1 MRYRA
6 LALQTTC
13 HSVALLATVGK
24 ARAAMAQA
32 VTRIGSQVRASKSFV
47 GPDVRLVVLPE
58 YALTGFP
65 VGNSPQDWIDRA
77 CVGPDDDIWN
87 ALGDIALSAQVYVA
101 LNLYET
107 DAAFPDVYFQAC
119 AIIDPGGQRILTYR
133 RLNSLYAPTPHDLW
147 TDYLDVHGPESIFPV
162 VTTEIGCL
170 APIASEEVRYPE
182 LVRAFVL
189 RGAEVLCHSTS
200 EAGSPRL
207 TPKAIA
213 RQARA
218 SENMAYL
225 VSANSAGI
233 VGTPIPAASTD
244 GGSVVVGF
252 DGSVLAQAGPGESMV
267 ANADIDLGAL
277 RADRARP
284 GMDNVL
290 SRLRP
295 EVIEL
300 AYAGMR
306 GWPADALRGK
316 DFTGPQMLRDQQ
328 LKVLDDLATRDGA
341 P

>member
-13 HSVALLATVGK
+13 HSVAGLATVGE
-24 ARAAMAQA
+24 ARAAMDQA
-32 VTRIGSQVRASKSFV
+32 VTRIGAQVRASKAFV

-65 VGNSPQDWIDRA
+65 MGNPPQDWIDRA
-77 CVGPDDDIWN
+77 CVGPEDDTWT
-87 ALGDIALSAQVYVA
+87 ALGDVARSAEVHLA
-101 LNLYET
+101 INLYET
-107 DAAFPDVYFQAC
+107 DAAFPGVYFQAC
-119 AIIDPGGQRILTYR
+119 AIIDPSGERILTYR

-200 EAGSPRL
+200 ETGSPHP
-207 TPKAIA
+207 TPKSIA

-218 SENMAYL
+218 SENMAY
-225 VSANSAGI
+225 VISANSAG
-233 VGTPIPAASTD
+233 VTGTAIPAASTD

-267 ANADIDLGAL
+267 ANADIDLAAL
-277 RADRARP
+277 RAARARP

-306 GWPADALRGK
+306 GWPADTLLSEPFTSPAVLRGI
-316 DFTGPQMLRDQQ
+316 QRD
-328 LKVLDDLATRDGA
+328 VLDAGQ
-341 P
+341 PQGPSS

>member
-13 HSVALLATVGK
+13 HSVARLGTISD
-24 ARAAMAQA
+24 ARAAIAQA
-32 VTRIGSQVRASKSFV
+32 VVRIGAQVRASKAFV

-65 VGNSPQDWIDRA
+65 LGNAPHDWIDRA
-77 CVGPDDDIWN
+77 CVGPDDETWN
-87 ALGDIALSAQVYVA
+87 QLGDIARSAQVHLAV
-101 LNLYET
+101 NLYET
-107 DAAFPDVYFQAC
+107 DAAFPDLYFQAC
-119 AIIDPGGQRILTYR
+119 AIIDPQGQRILTYR
-133 RLNSLYAPTPHDLW
+133 RLNSLYAPTPHDVW
-147 TDYLDVHGPESIFPV
+147 ADYLDVYGAESIFPV
-162 VTTEIGCL
+162 VRTEIGCL

-200 EAGSPRL
+200 EAGSPRP

-218 SENMAYL
+218 GENMAYL
-225 VSANSAGI
+225 ISANSAG
-233 VGTPIPAASTD
+233 VAGTSIPEASTD

-267 ANADIDLGAL
+267 ANADIDLAAL

-295 EVIEL
+295 EVIRL
-300 AYAGMR
+300 AYEGMR
-306 GWPADALRGK
+306 GWPADKLRGTA
-316 DFTGPQMLRDQQ
+316 FTGPQVLRQ
-328 LKVLDDLATRDGA
+328 LQRDVLDRAASEETLS
-341 P
+341 